1 MQKDEQPP
9 YHAAPG
15 PERAHR
21 TGRGRRRALAVVVG
35 ALALVAVSVSI
46 ASGQGGGSSATIAPG
61 SYSGAVANYGELK
74 YVTLKVDQDGT
85 WTSTLRCNE
94 AVPAVISGAR
104 IVNGTFHG
112 SALNAQG
119 QTLWTVSGSSHDSD
133 GDALGHAI
141 SINLVLP
148 RACDSIG
155 GTGFLGAS

>member
-21 TGRGRRRALAVVVG
+21 TGRGHRRALAVVVG

-46 ASGQGGGSSATIAPG
+46 ASGQGSGSGATIAPG
-61 SYSGAVANYGELK
+61 SYSGAVANYGQTK
-74 YVTLKVDQDGT
+74 YVTLTVGHDGT
-85 WTSTLRCNE
+85 WTSTLRCD
-94 AVPAVISGAR
+94 ASIPAVISGTR
-104 IVNGTFHG
+104 IANGAFHG
-112 SALNAQG
+112 SAVNARG
-119 QTLWTVSGSSHDSD
+119 QTLWTVSGTSHDSD

-141 SINLVLP
+141 SINLTLP

-155 GTGFLGAS
+155 GNGYLGAS